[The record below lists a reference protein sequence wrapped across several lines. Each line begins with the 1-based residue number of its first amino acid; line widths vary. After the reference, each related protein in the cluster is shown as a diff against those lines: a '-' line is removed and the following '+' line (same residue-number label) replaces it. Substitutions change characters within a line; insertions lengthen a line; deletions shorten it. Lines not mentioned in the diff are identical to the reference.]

1 MTGSPVAKTRFQ
13 DLAPD
18 DRRYALRVVR
28 EQGSYKARLLEKDI
42 WVVAV
47 LGVLFEA
54 PFANDLIFKGGT
66 SLSKVWRAI
75 RRFSEDVD
83 ITYDIR
89 AFAPDLVS
97 GAGDEALPPNRS
109 QEKRWTQAI
118 RARLNGWVRDQAC
131 PAVAQGLAAA
141 GFSAEVRPEAEKLY
155 VAYESLFD
163 GHSFVRPQVM
173 VEFGARST
181 GEPHRQQPVA
191 CDAAEFLPH
200 LVFPRARPRAMVAER
215 TFWEKATAMHVFCKQ
230 QRRRGE
236 RLSLSRHWHDLARLD
251 EAGIATKA
259 LADHQLARSV
269 ARHKS
274 CFFREKDASGQWIDY
289 GAAVAGD
296 LQLVPSN
303 ASYALLEADY
313 EQMLASGMVLDEGEP
328 FPVLMERCALIQTR
342 ANGGGCSAGA

>member
-1 MTGSPVAKTRFQ
+1 MPACPVAKTKFQ
-13 DLAPD
+13 DLS
-18 DRRYALRVVR
+18 RREKFDSLEVAEVSS
-28 EQGSYKARLLEKDI
+28 SYEAYLLEKDI

-47 LGVLFEA
+47 LDILFEA
-54 PFANDLIFKGGT
+54 PFGQDLIFKGGT

-97 GAGDEALPPNRS
+97 DAGDEALPPNRS

-118 RARLNGWVRDQAC
+118 RARLNDWVRDQAC
-131 PAVAQGLAAA
+131 PTVAQGLAAA
-141 GFSAEVRPEAEKLY
+141 GFSAKVRPAAEKLY
-155 VAYESLFD
+155 VAYESLFPGD
-163 GHSFVRPQVM
+163 HLVRPEVK

-181 GEPHRQQPVA
+181 GEPHRQQPVE
-191 CDAAEFLPH
+191 CDAAEFLAD
-200 LVFPRARPRAMVAER
+200 LVFPTAHPRAMVAER
-215 TFWEKATAMHVFCKQ
+215 TFWEKATAIHVFCRKK
-230 QRRRGE
+230 RLRGE
-236 RLSLSRHWHDLARLD
+236 RQSRHWHDLARLD
-251 EAGIATKA
+251 EAGIAAKA

-289 GAAVAGD
+289 GAAVTGD
-296 LQLVPSN
+296 LQLVPSDSE
-303 ASYALLEADY
+303 AYQSLEADY
-313 EQMLASGMVLDEGEP
+313 KKMREGGMLLDEGEP
-328 FPVLMERCALIQTR
+328 FPVLMERCALIQAR